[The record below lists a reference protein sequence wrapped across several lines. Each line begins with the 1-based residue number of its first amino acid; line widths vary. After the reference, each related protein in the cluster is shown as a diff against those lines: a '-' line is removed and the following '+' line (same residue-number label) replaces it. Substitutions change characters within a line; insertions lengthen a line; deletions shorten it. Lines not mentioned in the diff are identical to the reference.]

1 MTFFSDFFLLRLR
14 GEDVPL
20 RPGSSGCVED
30 VDNKNWIQMQKRLQ
44 HHFFFCFST
53 DFFGA
58 DENVKAEKDEVT
70 ITIVFSKNNLLGP
83 WFLGWLNDS

>member
-1 MTFFSDFFLLRLR
+1 MCGRC
-14 GEDVPL
+14 G
-20 RPGSSGCVED
+20 
-30 VDNKNWIQMQKRLQ
+30 QQKLDPNAKKAPTSL
-44 HHFFFCFST
+44 FFCFST

-83 WFLGWLNDS
+83 WLLGWLNDS